1 MRWIEGKVFHLPPIF
16 MKHELLKSQVGTNR
30 AFGKP
35 EYSAEQAKY
44 LRNHAII
51 LSRGKLDGTGGH
63 ASDPESL
70 KSLFE
75 VRLPEALKVAK
86 RNGHPLRV
94 MFWAHGGLV
103 SEAEALGHVLSHGKI
118 WEASGIYPIYFVWK
132 TGILE
137 SFRSIMQG
145 QRTSRGFIT
154 DPLVEAAFR
163 APASAVW
170 SEIKSFASLSSQPS
184 GGATLAASLFQA
196 FYQKH
201 AGSVVCYACGHSAG
215 SIFHAHW
222 LPLLAAAGVPVK
234 ELFLLAPAITVD
246 LFASSLQ
253 GHIGRDKPIENCSM
267 FTMFEKSER
276 RDNVIHI
283 YRKSLLYF
291 VSKACEPMYE
301 EPILGLEECLR
312 TDPGMHAF
320 WGLDPH
326 GRATGEMIFSP
337 SGTPLGLRASTSVT
351 HGGFD
356 NDPATLNSLARRM
369 TGNLQLTPFD
379 AKNSRSLLGIGTDA
393 RGIPVASPKEAKK
406 LEVKIHLR
414 LGGITDPLAGTPKID
429 YRVAGHYEGVEPAS
443 AEKYLDWW
451 VSGIKDGNDGR
462 EGIVTGM
469 TRRGT
474 MGGTL
479 GQTAILAKEGHGA
492 AVFLGLGKYGSL
504 GPAELATAVR
514 ELCLQISQ
522 LKGTHVA
529 TVLIGSGNGNMSLS
543 SAMDAWLRGISHA
556 QEISNFSIKCITFV
570 EFDAK
575 RFLELEAVLA
585 KSLARYLH
593 TGSPCSPAE
602 YEKARKEAART
613 SIAKVLG
620 ELDQLAATRA
630 NRNTGETANRSP
642 RGPRFASSNSGSTS
656 RITVRAEKDYYSFT
670 ALTDAAAVPERL
682 VRIDPRIID
691 EIARAIAAAS
701 DPAELEEWGRTLQKM
716 IVPRDLHSRLF
727 SSAAHVVMTLDA
739 STARIP
745 WEMMIIPGTPT
756 GEESQFMSLAEG
768 FGVTR
773 QLQTGFAPVPERQR
787 AARQSLSVLIV
798 SDPAADA
805 PLPGAARE
813 GEEVEAYFSG
823 LADQN
828 GLRIVHLSGPD
839 ATRANVSKELCNHG
853 FDILHFAGHCYFNAE
868 APGKSGWIF
877 RGDPLE
883 VFSADELLRIDRVPP
898 FIFSN
903 ACESGITPDRAHEQN
918 PSIGPAFAEAFFAQG
933 VSNIVCTGW
942 PVDDLAAT
950 EFTRTFYEQFH
961 GQGGLIKD
969 AMFKARQAAW
979 DFSPNTAGAYQHY
992 GNPFY
997 LLSRD

>member
-1 MRWIEGKVFHLPPIF
+1 
-16 MKHELLKSQVGTNR
+16 MKQDPLKSQAGANR

-35 EYSAEQAKY
+35 VYSAEQAKY
-44 LRNHAII
+44 LRDHAII
-51 LSRGKLDGTGGH
+51 LSRGKLGGGGAQ

-75 VRLPEALKVAK
+75 VRLPEALKAAK
-86 RNGHPLRV
+86 RDGHPLRV

-103 SEAEALGHVLSHGKI
+103 SESEALGHVLSHGRI
-118 WEASGIYPIYFVWK
+118 WQESGIYPIYFVWK
-132 TGILE
+132 TGILD

-154 DPLVEAAFR
+154 DPLAEAAFR
-163 APASAVW
+163 IPASAVW

-184 GGATLAASLFQA
+184 GGATLAAGLFHD
-196 FYQKH
+196 FYKQH
-201 AGSVVCYACGHSAG
+201 ADSVVCYACGHSAG

-246 LFASSLQ
+246 LFASALQ
-253 GHIGRDKPIENCSM
+253 GHIGRDRLIGHCSM
-267 FTMFEKSER
+267 FTMFDKSER

-301 EPILGLEECLR
+301 EPVLGLEDCLR
-312 TDPGMHAF
+312 ADPGMQAF
-320 WGLDPH
+320 WGLDPQR
-326 GRATGEMIFSP
+326 RATGEMVFSP
-337 SGTPLGLRASTSVT
+337 SGTPTGFRASTSVS

-356 NDPATLNSLARRM
+356 NDPATLNSLVRRM
-369 TGNLQLTPFD
+369 TGNAHLTPFD
-379 AKNSRSLLGIGTDA
+379 AKNSRGMSDTTAGA
-393 RGIPVASPKEAKK
+393 RGISSASPREPAN
-406 LEVKIHLR
+406 LDVRIRLR
-414 LGGITDPLAGTPKID
+414 LGGITDALPESPAID
-429 YRVAGHYEGVEPAS
+429 YRTAGHYEGVEPAS
-443 AEKYLDWW
+443 AEKFLDRW
-451 VSGIKDGNDGR
+451 VSGIKGDDDAR
-462 EGIVTGM
+462 EGIATGM

-479 GQTAILAKEGHGA
+479 GQTTIIARKDQGS

-522 LKGTHVA
+522 LQGRHIA
-529 TVLIGSGNGNMSLS
+529 TVLVGSGNGNMSLP
-543 SAMDAWLRGISHA
+543 SAMDAWLRGICHA

-570 EFDAK
+570 ESDPK
-575 RFLELEAVLA
+575 RFLELEAVMA
-585 KSLARYLH
+585 RSLARYLH
-593 TGSPCSPAE
+593 ADPPCSPAE
-602 YEKARKEAART
+602 YAKARREAT
-613 SIAKVLG
+613 HTCIAKATE
-620 ELDQLAATRA
+620 ELDKLAEARKNRIAGKAADPSTR
-630 NRNTGETANRSP
+630 TA
-642 RGPRFASSNSGSTS
+642 RFANPTS

-701 DPAELEEWGRTLQKM
+701 DPDELAQWGRTLQKM
-716 IVPRDLHSRLF
+716 IIPRDLHSRLF

-745 WEMMIIPGTPT
+745 WEMMIIPGTPI
-756 GEESQFMSLAEG
+756 GQESQFMSLAAG

-787 AARQSLSVLIV
+787 TASQSLSVLIV

-813 GEEVEAYFSG
+813 GGEVEAYFSALTDQAG
-823 LADQN
+823 LH
-828 GLRIVHLSGPD
+828 LVHLTGAD
-839 ATRANVSKELCNHG
+839 ATRANLSKELCNHSY
-853 FDILHFAGHCYFNAE
+853 DILHFAGHCYFNAK

-877 RGDPLE
+877 RGNPLE

-933 VSNIVCTGW
+933 VTNIVCTGW

-950 EFTRTFYEQFH
+950 EFTRTFYDRFH
-961 GQGGLIKD
+961 GQGEMIKD

-997 LLSRD
+997 QLSRG